1 MSRSILPVWLTT
13 LAAAIVVAVTAGS
26 AYLTWLPVVLAGSVL
41 LTSAIQLAL
50 RRKEGL
56 VTRMIVS
63 IGGALV
69 ILAIAS
75 AVLVAVHPPVFSAQV
90 A

>member
-1 MSRSILPVWLTT
+1 V
-13 LAAAIVVAVTAGS
+13 AAVVVGIAAGS
-26 AYLTWLPVVLAGSVL
+26 AFLTWLPVVLAGAVL

-69 ILAIAS
+69 ILAVTS
-75 AVLVAVHPPVFSAQV
+75 LVLVLVHPAVTFAG

>member
-1 MSRSILPVWLTT
+1 VSRSILPVWLAT
-13 LAAAIVVAVTAGS
+13 LAAAIAVGVASGD
-26 AYLTWLPVVLAGSVL
+26 AYLTWLPVVLAGAVL

-69 ILAIAS
+69 ILAVTS
-75 AVLVAVHPPVFSAQV
+75 AVIFLVHR
-90 A
+90 

>member
-1 MSRSILPVWLTT
+1 MSRSIIPVWAAT
-13 LAAAIVVAVTAGS
+13 LVAAVVVGIASGS
-26 AYLTWLPVVLAGSVL
+26 AFLTWLPVVLAGAVL
-41 LTSAIQLAL
+41 LTSVLQLAL

-69 ILAIAS
+69 ILAITS
-75 AVLVAVHPPVFSAQV
+75 VVLVLVHPVTGFGA

>member
-1 MSRSILPVWLTT
+1 VSRSILPVWLAT
-13 LAAAIVVAVTAGS
+13 LAAAIVVGIVSGA
-26 AYLTWLPVVLAGSVL
+26 AYLTWLPVVLAGAVL

-69 ILAIAS
+69 IVAVTS
-75 AVLVAVHPPVFSAQV
+75 AVLVVVHPVPLLASA
-90 A
+90 

>member
-1 MSRSILPVWLTT
+1 MSRSILPVWLIT
-13 LAAAIVVAVTAGS
+13 LAAAIVVGIASG
-26 AYLTWLPVVLAGSVL
+26 AYFLTWLPVVLACAVL
-41 LTSAIQLAL
+41 VTCAIQLAL

-63 IGGALV
+63 IGGALIIV
-69 ILAIAS
+69 AVAS
-75 AVLVAVHPPVFSAQV
+75 VVLVALHPPVFA

>member
-13 LAAAIVVAVTAGS
+13 LAAAIVVAIAAGS

-69 ILAIAS
+69 ILAVMS
-75 AVLVAVHPPVFSAQV
+75 AILVAVHPPVFSA
-90 A
+90 

>member
-1 MSRSILPVWLTT
+1 VSRSIIPVWSAT
-13 LAAAIVVAVTAGS
+13 LVAAVVVGIAAGS
-26 AYLTWLPVVLAGSVL
+26 AFLTWLPVVLAGAVL
-41 LTSAIQLAL
+41 LTSAIQLVL

-69 ILAIAS
+69 ILAITS
-75 AVLVAVHPPVFSAQV
+75 VVLVLVHPVTTFGA

>member
-13 LAAAIVVAVTAGS
+13 LAAAIVVAIAAGS
-26 AYLTWLPVVLAGSVL
+26 AYLTWLPVVLAGAVL

-69 ILAIAS
+69 ILAITS